1 MMAVAVKFFRT
12 ISDEEKS
19 MSTNLTYQAILDLPF
34 EAAVEKTIAALQE
47 EGFGVLTQIDVKAT
61 LKEKLGEDVEPHVI
75 LGACNPPLAHKAISS
90 APLVSLLL
98 PCNVTV
104 RQTEEGSLVSII
116 NPQTML
122 GIEDL
127 GENPAIGE
135 VAAEAAARLQRVAE
149 ALRGD

>member
-1 MMAVAVKFFRT
+1 
-12 ISDEEKS
+12 
-19 MSTNLTYQAILDLPF
+19 MSTNLTYQAVLDLPF
-34 EAAVEKTIAALQE
+34 EEAVKKTTEALKA
-47 EGFGVLTQIDVKAT
+47 EGFGVLTQIDVKTT
-61 LKEKLGEDVEPHVI
+61 LKEKLGEDVEPHII

-104 RQTEEGSLVSII
+104 RQTEQGSLVSII

-122 GIEDL
+122 AIEDL

-135 VAAEAAARLQRVAE
+135 VATEAAARLQRVAD
-149 ALRGD
+149 ALRSE